1 MSEMKQVGGL
11 NRRDALKYAI
21 VLVGGAAGLSTPS
34 ACSNDGPFFTS
45 KRMVL
50 LDEVCQLIIP
60 TTDTPGAREAG
71 VPTFIDGMMRDW
83 ASAET
88 RDQFVEVL
96 DGIDDKARETANA
109 RFMSLDP
116 AQRFDA
122 LKQYDSQALAEEGH
136 PYRRFKELVL
146 VGYYLSEIG
155 ATQELHYELVP
166 GRWQADLPLS
176 EVGRTWAT

>member
-1 MSEMKQVGGL
+1 MSDTPNQRGMS
-11 NRRDALKYAI
+11 RRDAMMFAI
-21 VLVGGAAGLSTPS
+21 ALVGGGAGLS
-34 ACSNDGPFFTS
+34 ACSDNKGPFFSST
-45 KRMVL
+45 RMVL

-71 VPTFIDGMMRDW
+71 VPAFIDSMMVNW
-83 ASAET
+83 ASDET
-88 RDQFVEVL
+88 KDQIKDVI
-96 DGIDDKARETANA
+96 DGIDEKARADA
-109 RFMSLDP
+109 DSRFMSLEP
-116 AQRFDA
+116 AQRFDI
-122 LKQYDSQALAEEGH
+122 LKQYDAQALAEDGH